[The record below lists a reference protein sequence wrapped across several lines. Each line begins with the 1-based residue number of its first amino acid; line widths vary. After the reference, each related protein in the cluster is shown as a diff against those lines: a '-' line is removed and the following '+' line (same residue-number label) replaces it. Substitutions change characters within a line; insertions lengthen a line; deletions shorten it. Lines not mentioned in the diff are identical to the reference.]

1 MREINRV
8 AVIGAGVIGA
18 SFALLFAKNGLEVNL
33 YDISKDALDAGINNI
48 HLQMRYIQ
56 VPHRDS

>member
-33 YDISKDALDAGINNI
+33 
-48 HLQMRYIQ
+48 
-56 VPHRDS
+56 